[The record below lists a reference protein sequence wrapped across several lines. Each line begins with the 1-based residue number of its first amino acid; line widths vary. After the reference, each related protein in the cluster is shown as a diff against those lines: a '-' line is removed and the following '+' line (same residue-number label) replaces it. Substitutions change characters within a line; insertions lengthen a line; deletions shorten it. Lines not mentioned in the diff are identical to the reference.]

1 MLISTVTPLTD
12 SICAIVEP
20 TAFNLILNEPSVK
33 LELVVAEAV
42 AVSSIV
48 IVNEV
53 SSASTGVTEVFNLTV
68 SPTFPAIVVGS
79 VVIAVTGLATFTL
92 FLPQQKQM
100 GLQQHHPCIL

>member
-12 SICAIVEP
+12 LICAIVEP
-20 TAFNLILNEPSVK
+20 TAFNLILNEPSVNF
-33 LELVVAEAV
+33 ELVVAEAV
-42 AVSSIV
+42 SVSSIV

-68 SPTFPAIVVGS
+68 SPTFPVIVFGVAVIS
-79 VVIAVTGLATFTL
+79 VIGLATCVI
-92 FLPQQKQM
+92 FLLQQKQM